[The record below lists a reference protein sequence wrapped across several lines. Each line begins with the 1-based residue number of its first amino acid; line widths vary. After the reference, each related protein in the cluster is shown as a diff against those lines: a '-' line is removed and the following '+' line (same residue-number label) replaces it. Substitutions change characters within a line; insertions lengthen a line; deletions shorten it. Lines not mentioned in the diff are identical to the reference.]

1 MSADGCL
8 RIERDGSAP
17 VGRGVWNAMHEGVP
31 AAVVRPGGP
40 EEAAQAVLA
49 ARRRG
54 LAVVVRG
61 GGHSVSGESV
71 GHGALLL
78 DLSRLREADLSAGHV
93 RVGGGALWS
102 DLDTAA
108 WQAGA
113 AVPGGAVSHTGVAGL
128 TLGGGFG
135 WLSRAYGLSCDH
147 LVQAEVVTAAG
158 RLLDVDSATDPELL
172 WALRGSG
179 RGLGVVTSLTFALR
193 AMPPTVWGGQSQYQ
207 AGLAPVLLAR
217 LVDQGTAMPQT
228 VTVIWGMGRP
238 PDEGPAAAG
247 REVFTGVAV
256 CALDGTGRHAVE
268 ELLDGLAPT
277 VGGMQSRAYPDL
289 QRMADALWPHGRRY
303 YFTSGF
309 LGPLDSA
316 AQEALLDIG
325 MSMPPDSQ
333 LQLHLLGGSL
343 SERQADA
350 GAFGPVAAPYLL
362 TAAARWNTP
371 DLDRERSQWVRSVR
385 GRMETWA
392 HCGPYANLSSDA
404 AAATASAR
412 AGARWQAVKDRLDPE
427 RLFA

>member
-1 MSADGCL
+1 MSADDCL
-8 RIERDGSAP
+8 RTESA
-17 VGRGVWNAMHEGVP
+17 GIWNAMHKGVP
-31 AAVVRPGGP
+31 AVVVQPRGP
-40 EEAAQAVLA
+40 EEAARAVLA

-78 DLSRLREADLSAGHV
+78 DLSRLRAVEVSAGHV

-102 DLDTAA
+102 DLDAAA
-108 WQAGA
+108 WQAGG

-128 TLGGGFG
+128 ALGGGFG

-147 LVQAEVVTAAG
+147 LVRAEVVTAAG
-158 RLLDVDSATDPELL
+158 RLLSVDAVTDPEVL
-172 WALRGSG
+172 WALRGGG

-193 AMPPTVWGGQSQYQ
+193 AMPPTVWGGQSQYDAQ
-207 AGLAPVLLAR
+207 LASVLLAR
-217 LVDQGTAMPQT
+217 LVDQGAAMPRA
-228 VTVIWGMGRP
+228 VSVIWGMGRP
-238 PDEGPAAAG
+238 PSGESTPFAG
-247 REVFTGVAV
+247 LAV
-256 CALDGTGRHAVE
+256 CALDGTGRQAVE
-268 ELLDGLAPT
+268 GLLDGLPPR
-277 VGGMQSRAYPDL
+277 VNGMQSRAYPDL

-309 LGPLDSA
+309 LGPLDSS

-333 LQLHLLGGSL
+333 LQLHLLGGRVSD
-343 SERQADA
+343 RQAEA

-362 TAAARWNTP
+362 TVAARWNTP
-371 DLDRERSQWVRSVR
+371 DLDRERSRWVRSVSAR
-385 GRMETWA
+385 TRPWA
-392 HCGPYANLSSDA
+392 HRGAYANLSSDA
-404 AAATASAR
+404 AASTPPAR
-412 AGARWQAVKDRLDPE
+412 AGSRWQAVKHRLDPD